1 MRREYRGEITIFLSL
16 ILSVMIMLILGLWE
30 SSLYYLQKNHVENNI
45 SIAGNSLLSEYNKT
59 LQERY
64 SLFVIDTSY
73 IGVYADSSKLAAHAK
88 NYITENLG
96 NSNLGKRNI
105 SNNDI
110 EITDIG
116 YATDNDCEAL
126 YRQIMSI
133 TDIPGTENETDG
145 VDYPSED
152 EQKYLV
158 EQLLKSESLFNDFM
172 DEWDY
177 ALEHS
182 RLYNED
188 FYNPA
193 ECVRYKADTDVE
205 NLISVYCPL
214 NSQFCFDTDEG
225 KLFAKVKEKRIVN
238 NLVSEETTEN
248 REKLA
253 KYIGQKCTC
262 VTKWKSDTIF
272 SCEEE
277 YILGD
282 KNTEKSTIR
291 SYLIGLIGLLAERNY
306 KYLLSNTYMYSEVKE
321 EAGEITDY
329 TENEDLEVFV
339 RTSMIAAWAYAE
351 AYLQTRELL
360 EGRRVDYFNPENT
373 WSLPISDLENYT
385 SYVGASESIG
395 LNYEDILY
403 FGLKWTDPDRI
414 IRRFSQIA
422 EKNVQM
428 MDDSGFEMDRSVT
441 SFSIEADMTLI
452 GWKNTNIIRKYGYFD

>member
-1 MRREYRGEITIFLSL
+1 MRREYKGEITIFLSMM
-16 ILSVMIMLILGLWE
+16 LSVMIMFILGLWE

-73 IGVYADSSKLAAHAK
+73 KGVYADNSKLAAHAK

-96 NSNLGKRNI
+96 NKNVGKRSI
-105 SNNDI
+105 SSNDI

-133 TDIPGTENETDG
+133 TDIPEVENETDDR
-145 VDYPSED
+145 DYPNED

-158 EQLLKSESLFNDFM
+158 EQLVKSESLFRDFM

-188 FYNPA
+188 FNNPA
-193 ECVRYKADTDVE
+193 EYIRDKADTDVE
-205 NLISVYCPL
+205 DLISLYCPL
-214 NSQFCFDTDEG
+214 NRTFSSETDGGE
-225 KLFAKVKEKRIVN
+225 LFAKVEEKRIVD
-238 NLVSEETTEN
+238 NLSEKTTED

-253 KYIGQKCTC
+253 NYICQKCTC
-262 VTKWKSDTIF
+262 VTNGKTNTIF
-272 SCEEE
+272 SCEKE
-277 YILGD
+277 YILGS
-282 KNTEKSTIR
+282 KNSEQSTVR
-291 SYLIGLIGLLAERNY
+291 EYLVGLLGLLAERNY

-321 EAGEITDY
+321 ETKEITNY

-351 AYLQTRELL
+351 AYLQMRELL
-360 EGRRVDYFNPENT
+360 EGRRIDYFNPENT
-373 WSLPISDLENYT
+373 WSLPINDLQNYT
-385 SYVGASESIG
+385 SYVGASQSAGID
-395 LNYEDILY
+395 YEDILY

-414 IRRFSQIA
+414 IRRFSRIA
-422 EKNVQM
+422 ERNVQM